1 MTCVIKNEK
10 RNYKNITRIKFLS
23 QSRCK
28 FIHKIIHLNPSK
40 IEIPKNFRN
49 SIPSLIHSFFPSI
62 KNPKY
67 IKKNNGVFER
77 PIFAFQLLYSAKR
90 QAVVRLKQCSPRSPF
105 RLFLRAIRS
114 FRREL
119 ITTCCREC

>member
-1 MTCVIKNEK
+1 MTRVIKNEK

-28 FIHKIIHLNPSK
+28 YIHKIIHLNPSK

-49 SIPSLIHSFFPSI
+49 SIPSLLHSFFPSI

-77 PIFAFQLLYSAKR
+77 PIFRFSYFTASKDR
-90 QAVVRLKQCSPRSPF
+90 
-105 RLFLRAIRS
+105 RS
-114 FRREL
+114 FA
-119 ITTCCREC
+119 